1 MTCLEGLCIFGC
13 RGGQFVHPSCC
24 VFMYVQARALMAAHA
39 KPQIVRQLLVL
50 VNELTNLGTATPPPD
65 ATQ

>member
-1 MTCLEGLCIFGC
+1 MHDMFGGAVYFWLQRRTVC
-13 RGGQFVHPSCC
+13 TPQLLRL
-24 VFMYVQARALMAAHA
+24 YVQARALMAAHA